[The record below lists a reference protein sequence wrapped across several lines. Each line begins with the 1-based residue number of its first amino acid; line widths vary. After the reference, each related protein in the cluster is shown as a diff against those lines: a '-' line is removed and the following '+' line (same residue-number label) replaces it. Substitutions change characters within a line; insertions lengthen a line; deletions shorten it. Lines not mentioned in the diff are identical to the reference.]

1 MTRNLK
7 ADLQR
12 KLTMAP
18 VAKPPAGLADRIK
31 RDIPQ
36 QFAFQAE
43 NERTQVRKSAMF
55 NLRIAA
61 SIILLVSSLYLALH
75 LVSRNGSVV
84 DTRSMMA
91 NKHAPVAMKPA
102 VALPSTPPE
111 PGSAR
116 VQERAD
122 LPPLPRVPP
131 PTSIAAQPSRER
143 IREERHQES
152 VTMTTGA
159 PVYVADAGQTPPI
172 TESISIVNTAPA
184 PAAVAAPP
192 PLPVAEAPV
201 MTAEGGAPARERTF
215 AKSSHAPAPP
225 PSAPP
230 ALAAPVPAPSEA
242 RDAVAAAPPVRN
254 FYAIQQAIAR
264 GETPRDVDAF
274 AFVQHFAAPERKPA
288 DLRVELEASAAP
300 LDSTKSLLRV
310 SVDAPGKTSTPID
323 LAFGD
328 AIAGHRSVIGA
339 IAANETALY
348 EIDFKPGVKSDDTIA
363 TVRAGD
369 AKSTLR
375 VADLHHWNEASPRMK
390 RASLAAAW
398 ARAPRSRKQTEE
410 IVAKAREAHV
420 DELADIAEESVRNR

>member
-1 MTRNLK
+1 MTRNRK

-18 VAKPPAGLADRIK
+18 VAEPPAGLADRIK

-36 QFAFQAE
+36 QFAFQPAK
-43 NERTQVRKSAMF
+43 ERTQFRKSAMF

-75 LVSRNGSVV
+75 LVSRNGSNL

-91 NKHAPVAMKPA
+91 NKEAAAPAPRA
-102 VALPSTPPE
+102 NEALPNTPPE

-131 PTSIAAQPSRER
+131 PTSIAAQPPA
-143 IREERHQES
+143 IRVAEAKHEES
-152 VTMTTGA
+152 TGMTASA
-159 PVYVADAGQTPPI
+159 PVYVAETVPAGPPI
-172 TESISIVNTAPA
+172 TDSVAIVNAA
-184 PAAVAAPP
+184 PAAAPVAPP
-192 PLPVAEAPV
+192 RPPVAEAPSI
-201 MTAEGGAPARERTF
+201 AADSPARDRMF
-215 AKSSHAPAPP
+215 AKSAPAESLSATA
-225 PSAPP
+225 SAPP
-230 ALAAPVPAPSEA
+230 VH
-242 RDAVAAAPPVRN
+242 N
-254 FYAIQQAIAR
+254 FYAIQQAISR
-264 GETPRDVDAF
+264 GEAPRDADAY

-300 LDSTKSLLRV
+300 LDANKWLLRV
-310 SVDAPGKTSTPID
+310 SVDAPGKTSAPID
-323 LAFGD
+323 LTFGD
-328 AIAGHRSVIGA
+328 AIATHRSLTGSVET
-339 IAANETALY
+339 NETALY
-348 EIDFKPGVKSDDTIA
+348 EIEFKPNAKTDQTIA

-375 VADLHHWNEASPRMK
+375 VADLRHWNDASPRMK

-398 ARAPRSRKQTEE
+398 ARAPQSRKQTEE
-410 IVAKAREAHV
+410 IVAKAREAHF
-420 DELADIAEESVRNR
+420 DELADIAEQSVRIR